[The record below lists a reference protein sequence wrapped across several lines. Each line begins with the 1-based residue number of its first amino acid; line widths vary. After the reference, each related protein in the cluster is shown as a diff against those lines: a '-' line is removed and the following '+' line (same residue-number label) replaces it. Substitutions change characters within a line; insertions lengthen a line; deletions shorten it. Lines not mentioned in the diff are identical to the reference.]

1 MKMKKIARALAITAT
16 ASFANADVE
25 VDVGEV
31 IKTAANASSSALNLS
46 INNTDVID
54 ASVYVRASTEGLG
67 SIAGTLIDNDIKTTA
82 IGAVQ
87 SGSIEIENA
96 VTANSN
102 AFTGELALNSIQAE
116 GTDVSSLSHSIN
128 NNISDVTANTTN
140 TSAGQSL
147 DTTTLTDTALAS
159 SNVNLN
165 TQSSTGSLNFA
176 ETLTSLNTD
185 FSAVNTAYNNADINA
200 SVTVGADYD
209 GFGALSGVNL
219 GGLDGSIAT
228 TAIGAVQSGNITVT
242 VK

>member
-1 MKMKKIARALAITAT
+1 MKMKKIALALAITAT

-31 IKTAANASSSALNLS
+31 IKSAANASSSALNLS

-87 SGSIEIENA
+87 SGSIAIENA

-219 GGLDGSIAT
+219 GVLDGSIAT

>member
-1 MKMKKIARALAITAT
+1 MKMINIALALAITAT

-165 TQSSTGSLNFA
+165 TLSSTGSLNFA
-176 ETLTSLNTD
+176 IPLTTMQILM
-185 FSAVNTAYNNADINA
+185 
-200 SVTVGADYD
+200 
-209 GFGALSGVNL
+209 LL
-219 GGLDGSIAT
+219 
-228 TAIGAVQSGNITVT
+228 
-242 VK
+242 

>member
-1 MKMKKIARALAITAT
+1 MKMKKIALALAITAT

-87 SGSIEIENA
+87 SGSIAIENA